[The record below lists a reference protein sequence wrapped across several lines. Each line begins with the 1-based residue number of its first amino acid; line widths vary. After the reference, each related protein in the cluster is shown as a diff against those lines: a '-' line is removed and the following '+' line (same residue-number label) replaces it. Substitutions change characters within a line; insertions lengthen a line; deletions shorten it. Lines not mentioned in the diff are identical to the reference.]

1 MKVHGA
7 PTVGADAPL
16 AFESRSGL
24 WTGRKPSGACYAA
37 AVSAATRN
45 PHLAP
50 MREGGRTL
58 LPRSNHAMR
67 LQANLLVKNALA
79 KVGIER
85 GDNGS
90 IYPRP
95 KGKPR

>member
-1 MKVHGA
+1 M
-7 PTVGADAPL
+7 
-16 AFESRSGL
+16 
-24 WTGRKPSGACYAA
+24 
-37 AVSAATRN
+37 
-45 PHLAP
+45 
-50 MREGGRTL
+50 

-95 KGKPR
+95 KGKAALAK